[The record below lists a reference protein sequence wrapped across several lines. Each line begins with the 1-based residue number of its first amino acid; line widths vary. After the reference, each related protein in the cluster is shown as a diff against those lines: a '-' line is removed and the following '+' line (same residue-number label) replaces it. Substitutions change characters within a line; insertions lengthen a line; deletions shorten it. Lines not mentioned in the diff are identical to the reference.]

1 MNMVKL
7 VTSNLIT
14 QAMNAIAEETISM
27 EGLQQGDNT
36 ATRQPAAPEEMNWPM
51 GGMVEVP

>member
-36 ATRQPAAPEEMNWPM
+36 ATRQPAAPEEMN
-51 GGMVEVP
+51 